1 MNLLSR
7 RFGAAV
13 FAGAL
18 LLGAACSDDDDP
30 TGPTMA
36 SVAGNYT
43 ATRFTGTSALGTQDV
58 LEAGGSVTAEFASNG
73 TVTGQ
78 VSLPSESV
86 NEDFSGTW
94 KIEPN
99 GEVEIEQLANDLFL
113 EDVKFD
119 IVGNTLV
126 GDETFSGVR
135 IQLTL
140 TKQ

>member
-13 FAGAL
+13 FACAL

-43 ATRFTGTSALGTQDV
+43 ATRFTATSALGTQDV
-58 LEAGGSVTAEFASNG
+58 LQAGGSVTAQFASNG
-73 TVTGQ
+73 TVTGHL
-78 VSLPSESV
+78 SLPSESV

-94 KIEPN
+94 KIEDN
-99 GEVEIEQLANDLFL
+99 GEVEIEELANDLFL